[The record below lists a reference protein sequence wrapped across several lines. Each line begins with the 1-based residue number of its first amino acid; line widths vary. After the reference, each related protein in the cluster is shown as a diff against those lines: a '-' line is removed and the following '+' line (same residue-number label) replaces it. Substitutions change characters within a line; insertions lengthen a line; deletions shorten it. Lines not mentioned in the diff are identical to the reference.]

1 MSPQNPAPLTELLRR
16 WTAGERQC
24 LDELVPL
31 VEHDLRRIAHRF
43 MQGERQG
50 HSLQTTAL
58 VNEAYLRLV
67 DQAHADWRARAQ
79 FFAIAAGLMRR
90 ILVDHARGVHR
101 AKRGG
106 AAPHLL
112 MDEELVYTPSKSAA
126 LIALDDA
133 LSDFA
138 RQHPRQAQVVELRY
152 FGGLSVEEAAE
163 VLQVHP
169 NTIIR
174 DWRFAKAWLAHELRH
189 PGEDPGGSQCT
200 NGE

>member
-1 MSPQNPAPLTELLRR
+1 MSLQNPRPVTELLRR
-16 WTAGERQC
+16 WTAGEREC

-31 VEHDLRRIAHRF
+31 VDRDLRRIAHQF
-43 MQGERQG
+43 MRGERQG

-67 DQAHADWRARAQ
+67 DQVHADWQARAQ

-90 ILVDHARGVHR
+90 ILVDHARGLQR

-106 AAPHLL
+106 PAPHLP
-112 MDEELVYTPSKSAA
+112 MDEQLVYVPGKSAA

-133 LSDFA
+133 LSDLA
-138 RQHPRQAQVVELRY
+138 RQHPRQARVVELRY
-152 FGGLSVEEAAE
+152 FGGLNVEEAAE
-163 VLQVHP
+163 ALRVHP

-174 DWRFAKAWLAHELRH
+174 DWSFAKAWLAHELRH
-189 PGEDPGGSQCT
+189 RGE
-200 NGE
+200 N